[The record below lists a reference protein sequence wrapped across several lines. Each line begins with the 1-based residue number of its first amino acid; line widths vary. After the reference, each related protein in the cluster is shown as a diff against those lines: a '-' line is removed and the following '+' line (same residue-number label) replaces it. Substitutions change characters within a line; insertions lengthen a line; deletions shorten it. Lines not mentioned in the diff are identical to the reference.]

1 MFLTWR
7 KRDNISGEENEHEW
21 LCYDLKQPNS
31 DFFLLYILKLCK
43 NLFKN
48 QSTLKYWKTT
58 ALNYLTKKRL
68 TLEIIC
74 MF

>member
-31 DFFLLYILKLCK
+31 DFFLLYMLKLCK

-48 QSTLKYWKTT
+48 
-58 ALNYLTKKRL
+58 
-68 TLEIIC
+68 
-74 MF
+74 